1 MRMNWCFR
9 RPHLSLAA
17 LWTLSGGD
25 WSFAFASVP
34 VAPVTDKSL
43 RNGRSVPTLGL
54 QVPEEGP
61 HTTIAW
67 ATSFG
72 YRMLDI
78 EGNESSA
85 GQAIRGSSVS
95 RSRLFLSAR
104 LPENGFQAAHRGI
117 RQSLQLL
124 RVDYVDLYMMASP
137 KKLVETWDA
146 MVEMRKMG
154 LARSLG
160 VCDFELLHME
170 TLKSHG
176 RELPEVLQ
184 LKMSPFTWHQHR
196 ALLDWCQRHGVLIQ
210 AARVFALPAQEA
222 FQQLRSLPALKDHRA
237 KSAAQVLLR
246 WAIQM
251 GFQVISRSRR
261 KDHIVENADVW
272 SFNLSTE
279 EMQIISALGH
289 GSEQGGGGG
298 RENPSAHASLDLGDT
313 TLGNRSRELS
323 PATEL

>member
-1 MRMNWCFR
+1 MNWGFLPR
-9 RPHLSLAA
+9 LNLAA
-17 LWTLSGGD
+17 LWSLFGGD
-25 WSFAFASVP
+25 WSLASASP
-34 VAPVTDKSL
+34 APAEPSAEKSL
-43 RNGRSVPTLGL
+43 RNGRPMPTLGL
-54 QVPEEGP
+54 QVPDGP
-61 HTTIAW
+61 DTAIAW

-78 EGNESSA
+78 IGNESSA

-104 LPENGFQAAHRGI
+104 LSENGFQEAHRGI

-124 RVDYVDLYMMASP
+124 RVDYIDLYLMASP
-137 KKLVETWDA
+137 KKLIETWDA

-160 VCDFELLHME
+160 VCDFELLHLE

-184 LKMSPFTWHQHR
+184 LKMNPFTWHQHR
-196 ALLDWCQRHGVLIQ
+196 ALLEWCQRHGVLIQ
-210 AARVFALPAQEA
+210 AARVFALPAAKA
-222 FQQLRSLPALKDHRA
+222 FQQLRSIPALRDHRA

-251 GFQVISRSRR
+251 NFQVIPRSRR

-272 SFNLSTE
+272 SFNLSAE
-279 EMQIISALGH
+279 EMHQISALGH
-289 GSEQGGGGG
+289 ESAEGG
-298 RENPSAHASLDLGDT
+298 RENPSARASLDLGDT
-313 TLGNRSRELS
+313 TLGSRSRELS
-323 PATEL
+323 NPATEL